1 MKIAS
6 ACILAASLAV
16 LPACSGAGLQ
26 RSAPRPQGYPRVQAY
41 DTAYAAVSGLPVHF
55 EANRQAQAEVETK
68 DGGAVW
74 LTVSYP
80 AYDARL
86 MCTLTPVTAATAE
99 SVVDNRAERMSL
111 NVIGS
116 EPQVDELVN
125 DAGYAAVIIYDPVAV
140 ATPVQFLA
148 APAEIDGGGWV
159 VSGTAFFDSAQAGAP
174 LDSLA
179 PMAETML
186 RDVRHS
192 IRSLR

>member
-1 MKIAS
+1 MKIAA
-6 ACILAASLAV
+6 ACILAACLAI
-16 LPACSGAGLQ
+16 LAACSGAEQQ
-26 RSAPRPQGYPRVQAY
+26 RRTAPRPQGYPRVQAY
-41 DTAYAAVSGLPVHF
+41 DTAYAAVPGLPLHF
-55 EANRQAQAEVETK
+55 EANSQAQAETETK

-86 MCTLTPVTAATAE
+86 MCTFTPVTSATVE

-111 NVIGS
+111 NVIGT

-148 APAEIDGGGWV
+148 APAEIGDGWV
-159 VSGTAFFDSAQAGAP
+159 VSGTAFFDRVQAGAP

-192 IRSLR
+192 IRALR